1 LHTGRLIALVEGTWP
16 QHDLTLTR
24 QLLGWLHTGEVLV
37 ADRAFGGWFFLR
49 QLLERKVDLVIRR
62 HQARTLRSRCYRS
75 WQEAW
80 ENPHRPC
87 GQPKRSW
94 KKRQEILTVR
104 LVCFRVQVR
113 GHRAQGVIVVT
124 SLLDVKAL
132 PASAIAERSVRRWQV
147 ERHFRQIKTNLAL
160 DGLRGLSPSM
170 IEREIWMHAIA
181 DNLVGAWLLAV
192 SLARA
197 VRIGRLSFK
206 GALDALQ
213 ARADCARHSRR
224 HRRLAHGTPG
234 GPGARPAL
242 PLRSRR
248 HRWLARRTLLARLA
262 NDLVPDRPGRSEPRA
277 RKRRPKN
284 YLFLTRPR
292 RRMRVSTSRRLR

>member
-1 LHTGRLIALVEGTWP
+1 
-16 QHDLTLTR
+16 
-24 QLLGWLHTGEVLV
+24 LHTGEVLV

-62 HQARTLRSRCYRS
+62 HQARTLRSRRYRS
-75 WQEAW
+75 CQEAW
-80 ENPHRPC
+80 EKPHRPC

-113 GHRAQGVIVVT
+113 GYRTQSVIVVT

-160 DGLRGLSPSM
+160 DGLRGLSPSV

-181 DNLVGAWLLAV
+181 DNLVGHGSWLSASPVPCPSNASVSKAPSRPCRPGPIAPATLAAIAGWPTALPAA
-192 SLARA
+192 LAR
-197 VRIGRLSFK
+197 GQPSPS
-206 GALDALQ
+206 ALAAIAGWPA
-213 ARADCARHSRR
+213 ARFS
-224 HRRLAHGTPG
+224 
-234 GPGARPAL
+234 PAL
-242 PLRSRR
+242 PTISCPTAASPAPENDGRKILCSSPADAGGCAYLLLRYCDDRR
-248 HRWLARRTLLARLA
+248 FVLHSMALNYFDSPLL
-262 NDLVPDRPGRSEPRA
+262 S
-277 RKRRPKN
+277 
-284 YLFLTRPR
+284 
-292 RRMRVSTSRRLR
+292 